1 MEMPHEPPF
10 IHKNRSIEALMATI
24 YKKHENWSSRF
35 TFLMAAVGA
44 AVGLGNIWKFP
55 YVTGQSGGSA
65 FVLVYLLAV
74 AFVALPILIAEIA
87 LGRWGRQS
95 PPNAMVNVAQNQG
108 RSRGWSIIGWFGM
121 LAAYMIAT
129 YYSVIAGWS
138 VVYIFKN
145 GGGNFTGQ
153 DAATVNAEFE
163 ALLASPEQLAL
174 WHGIFMLICVVI
186 LMRGLQKGIESTV
199 KILMP
204 ALFFLL
210 LLMVGYGIVKG
221 DMVGALHFMFDFDL
235 SAINGR
241 VILVAVGQAFF
252 SIGVAMGLMM
262 GFGAYL
268 PRDIS
273 IARSAIIISVLD
285 TMVAIIAG
293 LAIFPIV
300 FANGLDPAEGPGLI
314 FVSLPIAFGSVTG
327 GLFFGTLFF
336 ILLFFAALTSV
347 IGVVEPF
354 IAWWQEKFQL
364 KRWQAA
370 LFVCFSIFVLGMGTV
385 FSFNLWSEWRP
396 LAAID
401 RYADFGY
408 FEILDYLTANIMMPL
423 CGLLLAIFVGWRVK
437 PEAIREQLNMENETL
452 FRVWFWLLRWV
463 APISIALIL
472 YSSL

>member
-1 MEMPHEPPF
+1 
-10 IHKNRSIEALMATI
+10 MATI

-35 TFLMAAVGA
+35 TFLLAAVGA

-55 YVTGQSGGSA
+55 YVTGQNGGSA

-74 AFVALPILIAEIA
+74 AFVALPILIAEVA

-95 PPNAMVNVAQNQG
+95 PPNAMANVAQSQG
-108 RSRGWSIIGWFGM
+108 RSRRWSIVGWFGM
-121 LAAYMIAT
+121 LAAYLIAT

-163 ALLASPEQLAL
+163 ALLASPAQLTL
-174 WHGIFMLICVVI
+174 WHGIFMFICTII
-186 LMRGLQKGIESTV
+186 LVRGLQKGIESTV

-204 ALFFLL
+204 ALFALL
-210 LLMVGYGIVKG
+210 LAMVAYGFVEG
-221 DMVGALHFMFDFDL
+221 DMAGALHFMFDFDL

-268 PRDIS
+268 PREVS
-273 IARSAIIISVLD
+273 IARSALIIATAD
-285 TMVAIIAG
+285 TLVAIIAG

-327 GLFFGTLFF
+327 GLIFGTLFF

-347 IGVVEPF
+347 IGTLEPM
-354 IAWWQEKFQL
+354 IAWWEERFRL
-364 KRWQAA
+364 PRWKAA
-370 LFVCFSIFVLGMGTV
+370 LFVCISIFFLGMGTV

-396 LAAID
+396 LASFE
-401 RYADFGY
+401 RFADFGY
-408 FEILDYLTANIMMPL
+408 FEILDYLTANLMMPVS
-423 CGLLLAIFVGWRVK
+423 GLLLALFTGWMIK
-437 PEAIREQLNMENETL
+437 PEAIEAELQIKNPRV
-452 FRVWFWLLRWV
+452 FRAWFWLLRWV
-463 APISIALIL
+463 APISIALII

>member
-1 MEMPHEPPF
+1 
-10 IHKNRSIEALMATI
+10 MATI
-24 YKKHENWSSRF
+24 YKEHGNWSSRF
-35 TFLMAAVGA
+35 TFLLAAVGA

-55 YVTGQSGGSA
+55 YVTGQNGGSA

-87 LGRWGRQS
+87 IGRWGRQS
-95 PPNAMVNVAQNQG
+95 PPNAMANVAESQG
-108 RSRGWSIIGWFGM
+108 RSRGWSIVGWFGM
-121 LAAYMIAT
+121 LAGYLIGT

-145 GGGNFTGQ
+145 GGGNFNGQ
-153 DAATVNAEFE
+153 DAATVSAEFD
-163 ALLASPEQLAL
+163 ALLASPAQLTL
-174 WHGIFMLICVVI
+174 WHGIFMLICTLI
-186 LMRGLQKGIESTV
+186 LVRGLQKGIESTV

-204 ALFFLL
+204 ALFTLL
-210 LLMVGYGIVKG
+210 LVMVAYGFFKG
-221 DMVGALHFMFDFDL
+221 DMQAALHFMFDFDL

-268 PRDIS
+268 PKEIS
-273 IARSAIIISVLD
+273 IAKSAVIIVTAD
-285 TMVAIIAG
+285 TLVAIIAG

-327 GLFFGTLFF
+327 GLIFGTLFF

-347 IGVVEPF
+347 IGTLEPM
-354 IAWWQEKFQL
+354 IAWWEERFRL
-364 KRWQAA
+364 SRRNAA
-370 LFVCFSIFVLGMGTV
+370 LLVCTSIFILGMGTV
-385 FSFNLWSEWRP
+385 FSFNLWKEWRP
-396 LAAID
+396 LASFE

-423 CGLLLAIFVGWRVK
+423 TGLLLALFTGWVIK
-437 PEAIREQLNMENETL
+437 PEAIAKQLNIQNPTV
-452 FRVWFWLLRWV
+452 FRAWFWLLRWV

>member
-1 MEMPHEPPF
+1 MV
-10 IHKNRSIEALMATI
+10 TI

-35 TFLMAAVGA
+35 TFLLAAVGA

-55 YVTGQSGGSA
+55 FIAGQNGGGA

-74 AFVALPILIAEIA
+74 LFVALPILIAEIA

-95 PPNAMVNVAQNQG
+95 PPNAMANVAQSQG
-108 RSRGWSIIGWFGM
+108 RSRSWSVVGWFGM
-121 LAAYMIAT
+121 LAAYLIAT

-145 GGGNFTGQ
+145 GGGNFSGQ
-153 DAATVNAEFE
+153 DAAAISAEFD
-163 ALLASPEQLAL
+163 ALLASPGQLTL
-174 WHGIFMLICVVI
+174 WHGIFMFICTLILV
-186 LMRGLQKGIESTV
+186 RGLQKGIERTV

-204 ALFFLL
+204 ALFALL
-210 LLMVGYGIVKG
+210 LLMVGYGALEG
-221 DMVGALHFMFDFDL
+221 DMKAAWHFMFDFDF
-235 SAINGR
+235 SAINGQ
-241 VILVAVGQAFF
+241 VILIAVGQAFF

-273 IARSAIIISVLD
+273 IGRSAVIIALAD
-285 TMVAIIAG
+285 TLVAILAG
-293 LAIFPIV
+293 LAIFPVV

-327 GLFFGTLFF
+327 GLIFGTLFF

-347 IGVVEPF
+347 IGTLEPM
-354 IAWWQEKFQL
+354 IAWWEERFKL
-364 KRWQAA
+364 KRSMAA
-370 LFVCFSIFVLGMGTV
+370 LFVCVSIFVLGMGTV

-396 LAAID
+396 LASFE
-401 RYADFGY
+401 RFADFGY

-423 CGLLLAIFVGWRVK
+423 TGLLLAVFVGWLIK
-437 PEAIREQLNMENETL
+437 PAAIEEQLQIENPAL
-452 FRVWFWLLRWV
+452 FRAWFWLLRWV

>member
-1 MEMPHEPPF
+1 
-10 IHKNRSIEALMATI
+10 MATI

-35 TFLMAAVGA
+35 TFLLAAVGA

-55 YVTGQSGGSA
+55 FIAGQNGGGA

-74 AFVALPILIAEIA
+74 LFVALPILIAEIA

-95 PPNAMVNVAQNQG
+95 PPNAMANVAQSQG
-108 RSRGWSIIGWFGM
+108 RSRSWSIVGWFGM
-121 LAAYMIAT
+121 LAAYLIAT

-145 GGGNFTGQ
+145 GGGNFNGQ
-153 DAATVNAEFE
+153 DAVAISAEFD
-163 ALLASPEQLAL
+163 ALLASPAQLTL
-174 WHGIFMLICVVI
+174 WHGIFMFICTLILV
-186 LMRGLQKGIESTV
+186 RGLQKGIERTV

-204 ALFFLL
+204 ALFAIL
-210 LLMVGYGIVKG
+210 LLMVGYGALEG
-221 DMVGALHFMFDFDL
+221 DMKAAWHFMFDFDF
-235 SAINGR
+235 SAISGQ
-241 VILVAVGQAFF
+241 VILIAVGQAFF

-273 IARSAIIISVLD
+273 IGRSAVIIALAD
-285 TMVAIIAG
+285 TLVAILAG
-293 LAIFPIV
+293 LAIFPVV

-327 GLFFGTLFF
+327 GLIFGTLFF

-347 IGVVEPF
+347 IGTLEPM
-354 IAWWQEKFQL
+354 IAWWEERFKL
-364 KRWQAA
+364 KRSWAA
-370 LFVCFSIFVLGMGTV
+370 LFVCVSIFVLGMGTV

-396 LAAID
+396 LASFE
-401 RYADFGY
+401 RFADFGY

-423 CGLLLAIFVGWRVK
+423 TGLLMAVFVGWLIK
-437 PEAIREQLNMENETL
+437 PAAIKEQLQIKNPTL
-452 FRVWFWLLRWV
+452 FRTWFWLLRWV

>member
-1 MEMPHEPPF
+1 
-10 IHKNRSIEALMATI
+10 MATI

-35 TFLMAAVGA
+35 TFLLAAVGA

-55 YVTGQSGGSA
+55 YVTGQNGGSA

-74 AFVALPILIAEIA
+74 AFVALPILIAEVAI
-87 LGRWGRQS
+87 GRWGRQS
-95 PPNAMVNVAQNQG
+95 PPNAMANVAQNQG
-108 RSRGWSIIGWFGM
+108 RSRSWSIVGWFGM
-121 LAAYMIAT
+121 LAAYLIAS

-145 GGGNFTGQ
+145 GAGNFSGQ
-153 DAATVNAEFE
+153 DAATVSAEFD
-163 ALLASPEQLAL
+163 ALLASPGQLTL
-174 WHGIFMLICVVI
+174 WHGIFMLICTVI
-186 LMRGLQKGIESTV
+186 LARGLQKGIESTV

-204 ALFFLL
+204 ALFTLL
-210 LLMVGYGIVKG
+210 LVMVAYGFFEG
-221 DMVGALHFMFDFDL
+221 DMASALHFMFDFDL

-268 PRDIS
+268 PKDVS
-273 IARSAIIISVLD
+273 IAKSALIIASMD
-285 TMVAIIAG
+285 TVVAIIAG

-327 GLFFGTLFF
+327 GLIFGTLFF

-347 IGVVEPF
+347 LGTLEPM
-354 IAWWQEKFQL
+354 IAWCEERFL
-364 KRWQAA
+364 LRRWKAA
-370 LFVCFSIFVLGMGTV
+370 LLVCVSIFVLGMGTV

-396 LAAID
+396 LASFERFAN
-401 RYADFGY
+401 FGY
-408 FEILDYLTANIMMPL
+408 F
-423 CGLLLAIFVGWRVK
+423 
-437 PEAIREQLNMENETL
+437 
-452 FRVWFWLLRWV
+452 
-463 APISIALIL
+463 
-472 YSSL
+472 

>member
-1 MEMPHEPPF
+1 MV
-10 IHKNRSIEALMATI
+10 TI

-35 TFLMAAVGA
+35 TFLLAAVGA

-55 YVTGQSGGSA
+55 FIAGQNGGGA

-74 AFVALPILIAEIA
+74 LFVALPILIAEIA

-95 PPNAMVNVAQNQG
+95 PPNAMANVAQSQG
-108 RSRGWSIIGWFGM
+108 RSRSWSVVGWFGM
-121 LAAYMIAT
+121 LAAYLIAT

-145 GGGNFTGQ
+145 GGGNFSGQ
-153 DAATVNAEFE
+153 DAAAISAEFDT
-163 ALLASPEQLAL
+163 LLASPGQLTL
-174 WHGIFMLICVVI
+174 WHGIFMFICTLILV
-186 LMRGLQKGIESTV
+186 RGLQKGIERTV

-204 ALFFLL
+204 ALFALL
-210 LLMVGYGIVKG
+210 LLMVGYGALEG
-221 DMVGALHFMFDFDL
+221 DMKAAWHFMFDFDF
-235 SAINGR
+235 SAINGQ
-241 VILVAVGQAFF
+241 VILIAVGQAFF

-273 IARSAIIISVLD
+273 IGRSAVIIALAD
-285 TMVAIIAG
+285 TLVAILAG
-293 LAIFPIV
+293 LAIFPVV

-327 GLFFGTLFF
+327 GLIFGTLFF

-347 IGVVEPF
+347 IGTLEPM
-354 IAWWQEKFQL
+354 IAWWEERFKL
-364 KRWQAA
+364 KRSMAA
-370 LFVCFSIFVLGMGTV
+370 LFVCVSIFVLGMGTV

-396 LAAID
+396 LASFE
-401 RYADFGY
+401 RFADFGY

-423 CGLLLAIFVGWRVK
+423 TGLLLAVFVGWLIK
-437 PEAIREQLNMENETL
+437 PAAIEEQLQIENPAL
-452 FRVWFWLLRWV
+452 FRAWFWLLRWV

>member
-1 MEMPHEPPF
+1 
-10 IHKNRSIEALMATI
+10 MATI

-35 TFLMAAVGA
+35 TFLLAAVGA

-55 YVTGQSGGSA
+55 YVTGQNGGSA

-74 AFVALPILIAEIA
+74 FFVAMPILIAEIA

-95 PPNAMVNVAQNQG
+95 PPNAMANVAQGQG
-108 RSRGWSIIGWFGM
+108 RSRSWSIVGWFGM
-121 LAAYMIAT
+121 LAAYLIAS

-138 VVYIFKN
+138 VIYIFKN
-145 GGGNFTGQ
+145 GGGNFSGQ
-153 DAATVNAEFE
+153 DAATVSAEFD
-163 ALLASPEQLAL
+163 ALLASPTQLTL
-174 WHGIFMLICVVI
+174 WHGIFILICTVI
-186 LMRGLQKGIESTV
+186 LARGLQKGIESTV
-199 KILMP
+199 KVLMP
-204 ALFFLL
+204 ALFTLL
-210 LLMVGYGIVKG
+210 LVMVAYGYFEG
-221 DMVGALHFMFDFDL
+221 DMAAALHFMFDFDL
-235 SAINGR
+235 TAINGK

-268 PRDIS
+268 PRDVS
-273 IARSAIIISVLD
+273 IAKSALIIVSMD
-285 TMVAIIAG
+285 TVVAIIAG

-327 GLFFGTLFF
+327 GLIFGTLFF

-347 IGVVEPF
+347 IGTLEPM
-354 IAWWQEKFQL
+354 IAWWEERFQMR
-364 KRWQAA
+364 RWQAA
-370 LFVCFSIFVLGMGTV
+370 LFVCGSVFLLGMGTV
-385 FSFNLWSEWRP
+385 FSFNLWSNWRP
-396 LAAID
+396 LASFE
-401 RYADFGY
+401 RFADFGY

-423 CGLLLAIFVGWRVK
+423 SGLLLAVFVGWMIK
-437 PEAIREQLNMENETL
+437 PEAIQEELQIKNPAL
-452 FRVWFWLLRWV
+452 FRAWFWLLRWV